1 MRSHSPCL
9 DQVEQSLFSS
19 RQTSLSPS
27 SWHSLWIDCVDE
39 FVEFSDSCTPELVL
53 GLAAQLGA
61 MLRGGGGDSL
71 PTLNAWGFS
80 MDDAMVLAALRN
92 LEAAAPD
99 GATIDDW
106 APPAREYLEKV
117 ASGEEPPPTLENA
130 LAAREAAAEPA
141 SA

>member
-1 MRSHSPCL
+1 MQDRRRIAPATGRE
-9 DQVEQSLFSS
+9 DVAA
-19 RQTSLSPS
+19 
-27 SWHSLWIDCVDE
+27 WIDCVDE

-61 MLRGGGGDSL
+61 LLRGGGGDSL

-99 GATIDDW
+99 GAAIDDW
-106 APPAREYLEKV
+106 APPAREYLEGQLARV
-117 ASGEEPPPTLENA
+117 GVPPLDLYFDDDE
-130 LAAREAAAEPA
+130 
-141 SA
+141 

>member
-1 MRSHSPCL
+1 M
-9 DQVEQSLFSS
+9 
-19 RQTSLSPS
+19 
-27 SWHSLWIDCVDE
+27 
-39 FVEFSDSCTPELVL
+39 L

-106 APPAREYLEKV
+106 APPAREYLEGQLERV
-117 ASGEEPPPTLENA
+117 GVPPLDLYFDDDE
-130 LAAREAAAEPA
+130 
-141 SA
+141 